1 MMKKTAIVM
10 ITVLLICL
18 CGMKPVSASDSSLSD
33 YIEQT
38 IENDKETLSNLSPTL
53 EKLYEAAI
61 KAFKSVGTLSKEI
74 ANVVSLYNALDESSA
89 DYEEKLAEFFKEYN
103 ALSPFKRKVVDAIT
117 GVLGMKDILQ
127 DSLKHSIVIDKYST
141 KPLECELEGRLE
153 YLVDNET
160 IATVKDG
167 VIVPEDIGYT
177 SITVSNDK
185 GEKLI
190 YRVFVK
196 KPVLASTVSVRYKK
210 TVKITLPSDIV
221 INEVSLSSKKKI
233 SYSLVGNELSV
244 TGLKKG
250 AKAYVYVGTKS
261 GKTLKYKIK
270 VTK

>member
-1 MMKKTAIVM
+1 MLKRTGIIM
-10 ITVLLICL
+10 IAVLLICL
-18 CGMKPVSASDSSLSD
+18 CGVKPAAASDSTLSD

-38 IENDKETLSNLSPTL
+38 IENDKETLSNLSPAL

-74 ANVVSLYNALDESSA
+74 SKVVSLYNALDESDQ
-89 DYEEKLAEFFKEYN
+89 DYEKKLEEFFREYN

-117 GVLGMKDILQ
+117 GVLGMKDKLQ
-127 DSLKHSIVIDKYST
+127 DSLKHSIVLDKYST
-141 KPLECELEGRLE
+141 KPLECELEGKLQ

-167 VIVPEDIGYT
+167 VIVPVDIGYT
-177 SITVSNDK
+177 SITVSNDS
-185 GEKLI
+185 GEEMI
-190 YRVFVK
+190 YRVIVK
-196 KPVLASTVSVRYKK
+196 KPVLASTVSVMYKK
-210 TVKITLPSDIV
+210 TVKIALPSDTIV
-221 INEVSLSSKKKI
+221 NEVSLSSKKKI
-233 SYSLVGNELSV
+233 SYSLEGNELSV

-250 AKAYVYVGTKS
+250 STAYVYVGTKT